1 MVNISLNK
9 KEELE
14 KLNKSYERMQK
25 KYGAKELDSICNGG
39 CIDNPDICFVFMN
52 PTGRNIASLKSWKGI
67 KAPWVGTK
75 NIWKLFNKVR
85 LLSDDIYAEIM
96 SKKPKDWDYL
106 FSEKV
111 YKNIENNNCFITN
124 LGKCTQVDA
133 RPLSDDVLG
142 SYLKLLLKEID
153 IIKPKVI
160 ITLGNQ
166 VSSIVLDK
174 KISVSENR
182 KTYYE
187 KKIKGNTYK
196 IFPVYYPVGNGIFN
210 MDKSIEDIRWI
221 IDHFVK

>member
-1 MVNISLNK
+1 
-9 KEELE
+9 
-14 KLNKSYERMQK
+14 
-25 KYGAKELDSICNGG
+25 
-39 CIDNPDICFVFMN
+39 
-52 PTGRNIASLKSWKGI
+52 
-67 KAPWVGTK
+67 
-75 NIWKLFNKVR
+75 
-85 LLSDDIYAEIM
+85 M

-160 ITLGNQ
+160 VTFGNQ
-166 VSSIVLDK
+166 VSSIVLGK
-174 KISVSENR
+174 KISVSQNR

-187 KKIKGNTYK
+187 KKIKGNIYK

-210 MDKSIEDIRWI
+210 IDKSIEDIKWI
-221 IDHFVK
+221 IDSYIK